1 MEPTP
6 VTELDVRVLG
16 VGYDP
21 GDLEDG
27 IGVETSDDASSAIE
41 RLVDG
46 GVDLLLVSTA
56 GPEGA
61 AGIEALR
68 TAEPDVPIVALVPEE
83 SAGAEALRLGA
94 YDYVV
99 LGAPVE
105 VVRRAVRYA
114 IKLHEMEGAIHRRQ
128 TTDEVTGLLNA
139 RGFEQLARHHLQLSD
154 RSKEPVVLVFF
165 RLDDMET
172 STEEEGRQL
181 LIDTAQVLAEAAR
194 DSDVLARVGDD
205 AFCVL
210 LTGGAEGAETLV
222 LSRFVEAVA
231 VRNARLEHLE
241 PLKISVGAA
250 RYDPEHPS
258 TLDELIAEADR
269 RMREPGAP

>member
-6 VTELDVRVLG
+6 VTELEVRVLA
-16 VGYDP
+16 VGSDP
-21 GDLEDG
+21 GDLADG
-27 IGVETSDDASSAIE
+27 IDVELATDASSAIE
-41 RLVDG
+41 RLADG
-46 GVDLLLVSTA
+46 GVDLLLVSTD

-61 AGIEALR
+61 TGIEALR

-83 SAGAEALRLGA
+83 STGAEALRFGA

-99 LGAPVE
+99 QGAPVE

-114 IKLHEMEGAIHRRQ
+114 IKLHQMEGAIRRRQ
-128 TTDEVTGLLNA
+128 TIDELTGLLNA

-154 RSKEPVVLVFF
+154 RSKEPLALVFF
-165 RLDDMET
+165 RLDDVET
-172 STEEEGRQL
+172 STEEERRERL
-181 LIDTAQVLAEAAR
+181 VDTAQVLAEAAR

-210 LTGGAEGAETLV
+210 LTGGAEGAEALV

-231 VRNARLEHLE
+231 VRNARREHLE
-241 PLKISVGAA
+241 PLAISVGAA

-269 RMREPGAP
+269 RMREPGAT

>member
-6 VTELDVRVLG
+6 VTELDVRVLV
-16 VGYDP
+16 VGHDP
-21 GDLEDG
+21 GDLGDG
-27 IGVETSDDASSAIE
+27 IELELAADAPSAIE
-41 RLVDG
+41 RLADG

-56 GPEGA
+56 GPESA
-61 AGIEALR
+61 SGIDTLR

-83 SAGAEALRLGA
+83 SAGAEALRHGA

-99 LGAPVE
+99 LGAPIE
-105 VVRRAVRYA
+105 VLRRAVRYA
-114 IKLHEMEGAIHRRQ
+114 TKLHQMEGAIRRRQ
-128 TTDEVTGLLNA
+128 TTDELTGLHNA
-139 RGFEQLARHHLQLSD
+139 RGFEQLARHHLRLSD

-165 RLDDMET
+165 RLDDMKT
-172 STEEEGRQL
+172 STEEEGRRL
-181 LIDTAQVLAEAAR
+181 LVDTAQVLAEAAR

-205 AFCVL
+205 AFCIL
-210 LTGGAEGAETLV
+210 LTGGAEGAEALV

-231 VRNARLEHLE
+231 VRNARRDRVE
-241 PLKISVGAA
+241 PLAISVGAA

-269 RMREPGAP
+269 RMREHGGA

>member
-1 MEPTP
+1 MEPS
-6 VTELDVRVLG
+6 TELEVRVLA
-16 VGYDP
+16 VGGDP
-21 GDLEDG
+21 GDLSDG
-27 IGVETSDDASSAIE
+27 IDVELATDASSAIE

-61 AGIEALR
+61 SGIEALR
-68 TAEPDVPIVALVPEE
+68 SAEPDVPIVALVPEE

-154 RSKEPVVLVFF
+154 RSKEPVALVFF
-165 RLDDMET
+165 RLDDLET

-181 LIDTAQVLAEAAR
+181 LVDTAQVLAEAAR

-269 RMREPGAP
+269 RMREPGEL

>member
-1 MEPTP
+1 MEPS
-6 VTELDVRVLG
+6 TELEVRVLA
-16 VGYDP
+16 VGSDP
-21 GDLEDG
+21 GDLADG
-27 IGVETSDDASSAIE
+27 IDVELATDASSAIQ
-41 RLVDG
+41 RLADG

-56 GPEGA
+56 GPDGGS
-61 AGIEALR
+61 GIEALR
-68 TAEPDVPIVALVPEE
+68 TAEPDIPIVALVPEE
-83 SAGAEALRLGA
+83 SAGTEALRFGA

-99 LGAPVE
+99 LGASVE

-114 IKLHEMEGAIHRRQ
+114 IKLHDMEGAIRRRQ
-128 TTDEVTGLLNA
+128 TTDELTGLLNA

-210 LTGGAEGAETLV
+210 LTGGAEGAEALV

-231 VRNARLEHLE
+231 VRNARAEHLE

-269 RMREPGAP
+269 RMREPGGP

>member
-6 VTELDVRVLG
+6 VTELDVRVLA
-16 VGYDP
+16 VAHDP

-27 IGVETSDDASSAIE
+27 IEVETSADASSAIE

-61 AGIEALR
+61 SGIEALR

-83 SAGAEALRLGA
+83 SGGTEALRFGA

-114 IKLHEMEGAIHRRQ
+114 IKLHDMEGAIRRRQ
-128 TTDEVTGLLNA
+128 TTDELTGLLNA
-139 RGFEQLARHHLQLSD
+139 RGFEHLARHHLQLSD
-154 RSKEPVVLVFF
+154 RSNEPVVLVFF
-165 RLDDMET
+165 RLDDMES

-210 LTGGAEGAETLV
+210 LTGGAEGAEALV

-231 VRNARLEHLE
+231 VRNTRAEHLE

-250 RYDPEHPS
+250 RSDPEHPS

-269 RMREPGAP
+269 RMREPRGT

>member
-1 MEPTP
+1 MEPSS
-6 VTELDVRVLG
+6 ELEVRVLA
-16 VGYDP
+16 VGSDP
-21 GDLEDG
+21 GDLADG
-27 IGVETSDDASSAIE
+27 IDVELATDASSAIE

-61 AGIEALR
+61 SGIEALR
-68 TAEPDVPIVALVPEE
+68 TAEPDVPIVALVPGE

-99 LGAPVE
+99 QGAPVE

-128 TTDEVTGLLNA
+128 TTDELTGLLNA

-154 RSKEPVVLVFF
+154 RSKEPVALVFF
-165 RLDDMET
+165 RLDDLET

-181 LIDTAQVLAEAAR
+181 LVDTAQVLAEAAR

>member
-1 MEPTP
+1 MESSAD
-6 VTELDVRVLG
+6 LDVRVLA
-16 VGYDP
+16 VGHDP
-21 GDLEDG
+21 GDLQD
-27 IGVETSDDASSAIE
+27 GVELETAADASSAIE
-41 RLVDG
+41 RLAVG
-46 GVDLLLVSTA
+46 GFDVMLVSTA

-61 AGIEALR
+61 SGIEHLR

-83 SAGAEALRLGA
+83 SAGPEALGHGA

-99 LGAPVE
+99 LGASVE

-114 IKLHEMEGAIHRRQ
+114 TKLHQMEGAIRRRQ
-128 TTDEVTGLLNA
+128 TTDELTGLHNA

-165 RLDDMET
+165 RLDDLET
-172 STEEEGRQL
+172 STDEEGRQL
-181 LIDTAQVLAEAAR
+181 LVDTAQVLAEAAR

-205 AFCVL
+205 AFCAL
-210 LTGGAEGAETLV
+210 LTGDAEGAEALV

-231 VRNARLEHLE
+231 VRNARRDHLE
-241 PLKISVGAA
+241 PLAISVGAA
-250 RYDPEHPS
+250 RYDPEQPS

-269 RMREPGAP
+269 RMREHGEA

>member
-6 VTELDVRVLG
+6 VTELDVRVLAIG
-16 VGYDP
+16 HDP

-27 IGVETSDDASSAIE
+27 IEVETSADASSAIE
-41 RLVDG
+41 RLADG

-61 AGIEALR
+61 TGIEALR
-68 TAEPDVPIVALVPEE
+68 TAEPDVPIVAVVPEE
-83 SAGAEALRLGA
+83 SDGAEALRFGA

-99 LGAPVE
+99 HGAPAE
-105 VVRRAVRYA
+105 IVRRAVRYA
-114 IKLHEMEGAIHRRQ
+114 IKLHDMEGALHRRQ
-128 TTDEVTGLLNA
+128 TTDELTGLLNA

-154 RSKEPVVLVFF
+154 RSKEPVALVFF
-165 RLDDMET
+165 RLDDVKN
-172 STEEEGRQL
+172 STEEEGRQRL
-181 LIDTAQVLAEAAR
+181 LDTAQVLAEAAR

-210 LTGGAEGAETLV
+210 LTGGAEGAEALV
-222 LSRFVEAVA
+222 LARFVEAVA
-231 VRNARLEHLE
+231 VRNARSEHLE
-241 PLKISVGAA
+241 PLAISVGAA

-269 RMREPGAP
+269 RMREPGGT